1 MLGALVALVLVEA
14 AISTFIVLAV
24 LRYAMARKALP
35 RPFGSFRAL
44 AGPFEALGMDSFI
57 VAGLVFVTLSSFK
70 FFAAW
75 LLASNRLDGAAL
87 QLVLLGASSVFWYGF
102 AVPYGP
108 VFGIPQVVLL
118 VLLVGDLT

>member
-14 AISTFIVLAV
+14 AISTFIVLAI
-24 LRYAMARKALP
+24 LRYAMVRKALP

-57 VAGLVFVTLSSFK
+57 VAGLVFVTLSAFK
-70 FFAAW
+70 FLAAW

-118 VLLVGDLT
+118 ALLVGDLT

>member
-14 AISTFIVLAV
+14 AISTFIVLAI
-24 LRYAMARKALP
+24 LRYAMVRKELP

-57 VAGLVFVTLSSFK
+57 VAGLVFVTLSAFK
-70 FFAAW
+70 FLAAW

-118 VLLVGDLT
+118 ALLVGDLT

>member
-1 MLGALVALVLVEA
+1 V
-14 AISTFIVLAV
+14 ISTFIVLAI
-24 LRYAMARKALP
+24 LRYAMVHKALP

-44 AGPFEALGMDSFI
+44 AGPFEALVMDSFI

-70 FFAAW
+70 FLAAW